1 MLTSLPILEAR
12 CPLRCESYPASNLT
26 TSLPWKTDIPTQRT
40 TLILRVRPH
49 SDVYRID
56 TTLIGAT
63 IVEAHEGVDP
73 DAPPAWPPVDEGA
86 AGFAKPGIPRTELF
100 SMFRYKSLLAANPC
114 ATPSVAVTLM
124 PRREAADGTDVRC
137 LSLTSGLLQLT
148 LLCAWEPM
156 QCLGIESIT
165 VYGRYNTA
173 PPLPSTSV
181 VAAPP
186 RVAHDAA
193 PLPST
198 RGAAAPPQKRGR
210 SDTDALSP
218 SVAPA
223 VSAYDAAAPM
233 LAAARPPA
241 ARPPAAME
249 TAAPVIAHSLPL
261 HAHAAV
267 DRPHRADAASP
278 PSPAGAS
285 AVDPKPLLGCI
296 VVLSGFVNPLR
307 AELRD
312 KALSLGANVQNDWT
326 AHSTHL
332 VAAMLNTPKVAATRA
347 SGHGWIVSKEW
358 VLHAFLAK
366 ARPKEVTYRL
376 AGDTAVSVDAPAAA
390 AAAAPPPPGGGG
402 GGAFRLV
409 M

>member
-40 TLILRVRPH
+40 TLTLRVRPH

-56 TTLIGAT
+56 ATLIGAT

-86 AGFAKPGIPRTELF
+86 AGFVKPGIPRTELL

-114 ATPSVAVTLM
+114 ATPSVAVTLT
-124 PRREAADGTDVRC
+124 PRREAADGTDVRY

-148 LLCAWEPM
+148 LLCAWEPV

-165 VYGRYNTA
+165 IYGRYNTA

-181 VAAPP
+181 VAASP
-186 RVAHDAA
+186 RVPHDAA

-210 SDTDALSP
+210 SDIDAPSP
-218 SVAPA
+218 PSLAPSTSAAAVA
-223 VSAYDAAAPM
+223 SYDAAAPL
-233 LAAARPPA
+233 LAAART
-241 ARPPAAME
+241 PAAME
-249 TAAPVIAHSLPL
+249 TAPFIAHSLPL

-267 DRPHRADAASP
+267 DRPHGADAASP

-285 AVDPKPLLGCI
+285 AVDPKPLLGCV

-326 AHSTHL
+326 PHSTHL

-376 AGDTAVSVDAPAAA
+376 AGDTAVPVDAPAAA
-390 AAAAPPPPGGGG
+390 APPPGGCGG